1 MAAAAQGLAPT
12 QPASLT
18 VGPRQGCLRVAWPG
32 AEAAGRRA
40 SGSVD
45 RMDVQYWLTGALG
58 SFLGFGSLAAL
69 SGMASRLRCS
79 APLQALGEE

>member
-1 MAAAAQGLAPT
+1 
-12 QPASLT
+12 
-18 VGPRQGCLRVAWPG
+18 
-32 AEAAGRRA
+32 
-40 SGSVD
+40 
-45 RMDVQYWLTGALG
+45 MDVQNWLTGALG